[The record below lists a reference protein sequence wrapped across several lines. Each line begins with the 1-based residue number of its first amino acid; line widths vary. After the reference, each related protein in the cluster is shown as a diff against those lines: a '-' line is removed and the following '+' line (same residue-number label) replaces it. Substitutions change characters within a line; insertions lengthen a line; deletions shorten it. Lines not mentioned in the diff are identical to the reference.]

1 MPPPNPAEEPIDESW
16 MATFADMDTLLM
28 AFFVMLLNFFCSV
41 VSKSATKQY
50 GCGSLGLPR
59 W

>member
-1 MPPPNPAEEPIDESW
+1 
-16 MATFADMDTLLM
+16 
-28 AFFVMLLNFFCSV
+28 MLLNFFCSV